1 MLRFCNPI
9 WIWRTCWF
17 HMILFLSFHSQ
28 VKLFYRLRKLQKRLL
43 TELLIF
49 CSNFVLGPFIL
60 LWFFNNLILIFCLL
74 CNEYVLFFL
83 LCMFNFRFFFCWFCY
98 GFMVRFKICCNW
110 FCYGLMCCWIHK
122 SDSSDFSY
130 PPFDLQMFFAIRL
143 RFSAIWFV
151 IWV

>member
-1 MLRFCNPI
+1 MLVSYDFVS
-9 WIWRTCWF
+9 
-17 HMILFLSFHSQ
+17 LFHSQ

-49 CSNFVLGPFIL
+49 CSNFILGPFIL

-83 LCMFNFRFFFCWFCY
+83 LCMFNFRFFFFGWFCY
-98 GFMVRFKICCNW
+98 GFMVRFKYCCNW
-110 FCYGLMCCWIHK
+110 FCYGLRCCWIHK
-122 SDSSDFSY
+122 SNSLDFNY

-143 RFSAIWFV
+143 RFFAIWFA